1 MYNRRT
7 DSKDGGNGVVE
18 ERFSFSRP
26 PTNDFLVETGCPI
39 RSHSGMEE
47 GMAELN
53 LAVLDDVQTLFRNP
67 KIRILRRHFS

>member
-7 DSKDGGNGVVE
+7 DSKDGGSGVVE

-47 GMAELN
+47 GMDVLN
-53 LAVLDDVQTLFRNP
+53 AAVLDDEPTFSGNP